1 MRIYLLC
8 FLLILPLTLLADVV
22 DIDAHQL
29 NEMMEQD
36 VVIIDVRTPGEWQQ
50 TGIVEGSIPI
60 MFFNERNQPLADEWL
75 AQASEHVSKDKKLIL
90 ICRTGNRSGVI
101 ANYLVKVQGYQDVLN
116 VKGGIVSWKR
126 AGYKTVKP

>member
-1 MRIYLLC
+1 MKTMLAFIILI
-8 FLLILPLTLLADVV
+8 FPSLLIADVV

-29 NEMMEQD
+29 NEMMGEE
-36 VVIIDVRTPGEWQQ
+36 VVIIDVRTPAEWQQ
-50 TGIVEGSIPI
+50 TGIVEGSVPI
-60 MFFNERNQPLADEWL
+60 MFFNERNQPLADEWM
-75 AQASEHVSKDKKLIL
+75 AQASEHISNDKKLIL

-101 ANYLVKVQGYQDVLN
+101 ANYLVKVLKYPEVFN